1 MIAKYMDYRR
11 RKELD
16 KQARDLW
23 VDTFS
28 TIHYKDVDEEKGIS
42 HANGVVM
49 AFYEAFYPRIKS

>member
-28 TIHYKDVDEEKGIS
+28 TIHYKDMDEEKGIG
-42 HANGVVM
+42 HANGVVR
-49 AFYEAFYPRIKS
+49 AFYAAFYPNHKS